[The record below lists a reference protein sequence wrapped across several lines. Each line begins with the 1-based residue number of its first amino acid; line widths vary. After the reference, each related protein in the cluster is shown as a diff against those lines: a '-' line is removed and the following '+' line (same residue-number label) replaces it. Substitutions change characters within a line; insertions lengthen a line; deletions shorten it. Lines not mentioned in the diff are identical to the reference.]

1 MLKDDMIER
10 QLERYRRLLYGAND
24 PLLVEG
30 LRKIIRDLEA
40 KRAATASRSPDE
52 TVLAA
57 DSGDQPDLFLN
68 SATR

>member
-1 MLKDDMIER
+1 MIER
-10 QLERYRRLLYGAND
+10 QLDRYRRLLYGAND

-40 KRAATASRSPDE
+40 KRARMASRNGHD
-52 TVLAA
+52 TVLPP
-57 DSGDQPDLFLN
+57 DPDDQPDLFQN